1 MKNTISGVIGS
12 RFPAYGTKRWSSRYA
27 KMYSS
32 QKKGGNAVWK
42 DIPSATRGDFRVGNA
57 AVEWQLLPREA
68 DGAGAATSPRPG
80 DVTESQRLEKTFRI
94 SNSNLF
100 CWFMLGKL

>member
-1 MKNTISGVIGS
+1 MQKCTA
-12 RFPAYGTKRWSSRYA
+12 PK
-27 KMYSS
+27 
-32 QKKGGNAVWK
+32 KKGGNAVWK

-57 AVEWQLLPREA
+57 AVEGQLLPREA
-68 DGAGAATSPRPG
+68 DGAGAATSPRAG
-80 DVTESQRLEKTFRI
+80 DVTEPQRLEKTFRI